1 MSNSQM
7 FEEPAKEEIIRNNV
21 YHFMREAMSDDYSDL
36 VAEAI
41 LPDVIAD
48 VNECADAE
56 DWNED
61 DVRLAIGRVLCWKL
75 GIPR

>member
-7 FEEPAKEEIIRNNV
+7 FEEPAKEEIIRDNV
-21 YHFMREAMSDDYSDL
+21 YHFMREAMSGDYSDL

-41 LPDVIAD
+41 LTDVIAD

>member
-7 FEEPAKEEIIRNNV
+7 FEEPKKEEAIRNNV
-21 YHFMREAMSDDYSDL
+21 YHFMREAMSSDYSDL

-41 LPDVIAD
+41 LTDVIAD

-56 DWNED
+56 NWNED
-61 DVRLAIGRVLCWKL
+61 DVRLAIGRVLISRM
-75 GIPR
+75 GIDY

>member
-1 MSNSQM
+1 MS
-7 FEEPAKEEIIRNNV
+7 EIEIEKEEIIRNEL
-21 YHFMREAMSDDYSDL
+21 YHFLRSAMSSDYSDL

-48 VNECADAE
+48 VDECADAE

-61 DVRLAIGRVLCWKL
+61 DVRLAIGRVLCGKL
-75 GIPR
+75 GIAV